1 MLILRGSACHLG
13 HLIHMICTQGE
24 IDLDDYL
31 LTKTMA
37 EQLLNQP
44 KFSYDAGVSCFYHY
58 ENDLPNCSQVGTV
71 LSQ

>member
-1 MLILRGSACHLG
+1 MIEGFGSGSATLV
-13 HLIHMICTQGE
+13 CTQGE

-44 KFSYDAGVSCFYHY
+44 KFSYDAGVSCFYHH
-58 ENDLPNCSQVGTV
+58 ENDLPNCSQVGIV
-71 LSQ
+71 